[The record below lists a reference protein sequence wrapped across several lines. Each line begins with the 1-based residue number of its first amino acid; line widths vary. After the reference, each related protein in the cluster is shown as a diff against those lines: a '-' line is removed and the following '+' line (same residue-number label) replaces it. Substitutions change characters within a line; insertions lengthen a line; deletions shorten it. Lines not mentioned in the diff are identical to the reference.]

1 MAVIDAF
8 RLDGQVAIV
17 TGAGAG
23 IGRGIAEIFADA
35 GASVV
40 VSDLAAGQGR
50 SGRGRH
56 PRRRAAGPSRWRATS
71 PTTTA
76 LEHLVAGPRSSTTRR
91 SRSS

>member
-23 IGRGIAEIFADA
+23 IGRGIAEMFADA

-40 VSDLAAGQGR
+40 VSDLDADKAEAVAAGI
-50 SGRGRH
+50 RG
-56 PRRRAAGPSRWRATS
+56 RAAGPSPWRAT
-71 PTTTA
+71 
-76 LEHLVAGPRSSTTRR
+76 
-91 SRSS
+91 